1 MDDLEGPG
9 RLLYASGAEVDDL
22 MTFFVERSKAGEE
35 SQVGAMNNALLP
47 STQAVFLFLKKI
59 YQGIPAKPTNKKT
72 GSSTYSWKKG
82 RISDD
87 GFAINIKTC
96 KVDDAPFFRI
106 HVRK

>member
-22 MTFFVERSKAGEE
+22 MTFFVERSKVGEE

-47 STQAVFLFLKKI
+47 STKAVFLFLKKI
-59 YQGIPAKPTNKKT
+59 YQGIPAKPTNKKRGVVRT
-72 GSSTYSWKKG
+72 PGK
-82 RISDD
+82 RA
-87 GFAINIKTC
+87 GFLTINIKTC